1 MFSFRRK
8 RTISLEDQIDKLSV
22 LGISLNPA
30 INISDLL
37 EAHSRTEFE
46 EDPFQLLLICLGG
59 EIHKNEKWYE
69 ASEHV
74 WYFDTECIE
83 DQGDYVWIIEKLK
96 KMTKVDIRNVKD
108 TIRPDVEEA
117 MVSFEYNNQQIE
129 WKLNFEDDWLD
140 LEIFHRFNQLT
151 NEERDKRIAVMSL
164 DQSCLIAYLTRAERK
179 VLNKLLKYKFQ

>member
-1 MFSFRRK
+1 M
-8 RTISLEDQIDKLSV
+8 EDQIEKLSI
-22 LGISLNPA
+22 LGIRLNPELN
-30 INISDLL
+30 INDLL
-37 EAHSRTEFE
+37 EGGSRAEFE
-46 EDPFQLLLICLGG
+46 KDPFQSLLICLGG

-74 WYFDTECIE
+74 CYLDTECIE
-83 DQGDYVWIIEKLK
+83 DQGDYVWIIEKLI
-96 KMTKVDIRNVKD
+96 KMTKVDIYNVKD
-108 TIRPDVEEA
+108 TIRPDLEEA

-140 LEIFHRFNQLT
+140 LEIFYRFNQLI

-164 DQSCLIAYLTRAERK
+164 DQSCLIAYLTQAERK